1 MARKKSGTLTEAEV
15 RLMDILWEKGEA
27 TVGDVV
33 DALPARQTLAYNT
46 VLTTMRILEQKGYV
60 KHYESGRAFVYSP
73 IVDRSE
79 AQRSAVRQLVSRFFH
94 NSPGLLALNVL
105 ENEKLDSAEV
115 DRLKRLIKA
124 SETRQ

>member
-33 DALPARQTLAYNT
+33 DALPVRQTLAYNT

-60 KHYESGRAFVYSP
+60 KHHESGRAFVYAP
-73 IVDRSE
+73 IVDRSQ
-79 AQRSAVRQLVSRFFH
+79 AQRSAVKQIVSRFFQ

-105 ENEKLDSAEV
+105 ENEKLDAAEV

-124 SETRQ
+124 SEAR

>member
-33 DALPARQTLAYNT
+33 DALPLRQTLAYNT

-60 KHYESGRAFVYSP
+60 KHHESGRAFVYSP

-79 AQRSAVRQLVSRFFH
+79 AQRSAVRQIVSRFFQ

-105 ENEKLDSAEV
+105 ENEKLDASEV

-124 SETRQ
+124 SEAR

>member
-33 DALPARQTLAYNT
+33 DALPVRQTLAYNT

-60 KHYESGRAFVYSP
+60 KHHESGRAFVYSP
-73 IVDRSE
+73 IVNRSE
-79 AQRSAVRQLVSRFFH
+79 AQRSAVKQIVSRFFQ

-105 ENEKLDSAEV
+105 ENEKLDATEV
-115 DRLKRLIKA
+115 DRFKRLIKA
-124 SETRQ
+124 SEAR

>member
-33 DALPARQTLAYNT
+33 DALPLRQTLAYNT

-60 KHYESGRAFVYSP
+60 KHHESGRAFVYSP

-79 AQRSAVRQLVSRFFH
+79 AQRSAVKQIVSRFFQ

-105 ENEKLDSAEV
+105 ENEKLDASEV

-124 SETRQ
+124 SEAR